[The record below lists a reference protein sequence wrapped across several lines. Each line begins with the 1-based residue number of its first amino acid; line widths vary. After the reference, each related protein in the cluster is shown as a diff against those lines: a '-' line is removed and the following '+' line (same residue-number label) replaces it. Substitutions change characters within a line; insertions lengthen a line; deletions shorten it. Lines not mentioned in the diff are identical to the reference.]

1 MFSFIF
7 IIKEWLF
14 SLFEFF
20 RYHIHNYFF
29 VTYSSFKVGINY
41 CNSHLIFII
50 SPFGL
55 ANILMIFSHVNKGC
69 LEWME
74 FVIEVIV
81 IDLQF
86 LRVLVWE
93 WFVWSKFN

>member
-1 MFSFIF
+1 
-7 IIKEWLF
+7 
-14 SLFEFF
+14 
-20 RYHIHNYFF
+20 
-29 VTYSSFKVGINY
+29 
-41 CNSHLIFII
+41 
-50 SPFGL
+50 
-55 ANILMIFSHVNKGC
+55 MIFSHDNKGC